1 MRKYGAEELS
11 CRSIFERA
19 ATLCSKLGLRCP
31 SYDMVYNMFRSAF
44 PLPIIV
50 ENDRVRIWIDRYY
63 IAHCMEDGEVTA
75 SYRNAARNRDGN
87 YRLPAEIGAQF
98 KKAKKFM
105 RSEQSN
111 IWVEA

>member
-1 MRKYGAEELS
+1 MPNTPAAAPAVSSTVGLKNMVIAPVKEDNETSTTYGDLQ
-11 CRSIFERA
+11 
-19 ATLCSKLGLRCP
+19 
-31 SYDMVYNMFRSAF
+31 
-44 PLPIIV
+44 
-50 ENDRVRIWIDRYY
+50 RVAGAI
-63 IAHCMEDGEVTA
+63 E
-75 SYRNAARNRDGN
+75 ARNRDGN

>member
-31 SYDMVYNMFRSAF
+31 SYDTVYNMFRSAF

-50 ENDRVRIWIDRYY
+50 ENDRARIWIDRYY
-63 IAHCMEDGEVTA
+63 IAHCIL
-75 SYRNAARNRDGN
+75 AAYVHPEHPDWKIWIIT
-87 YRLPAEIGAQF
+87 EWD
-98 KKAKKFM
+98 
-105 RSEQSN
+105 RSATTLLFPDEY
-111 IWVEA
+111 